1 MSRHGFSKSSIST
14 FIFTYLSALVQY
26 YISKGFKQ
34 FETEEGGID
43 NIPIS
48 VKIQINVDNLH
59 PKEIILRRKA

>member
-43 NIPIS
+43 NITMS
-48 VKIQINVDNLH
+48 AKKKTNYVNLLH
-59 PKEIILRRKA
+59 